1 MEESHKLRE
10 KIGGQLKIARKKAK
24 LTYTQLSEISGV
36 SRSTLCQ
43 IENGVWSAS
52 VDMLEKIIEPL
63 NLDLNIEEKTPPPE

>member
-1 MEESHKLRE
+1 MEHKLRE
-10 KIGGQLKIARKKAK
+10 KVGHQLKQARKNAN

-43 IENGVWSAS
+43 IENGAWSAS

-63 NLDLNIEEKTPPPE
+63 NLDLNIEEKTPPE

>member
-10 KIGGQLKIARKKAK
+10 KIGGQLKQARKNAK

-63 NLDLNIEEKTPPPE
+63 NLDLNIEEKTPPE

>member
-10 KIGGQLKIARKKAK
+10 KIGGQLKTARKKAK

-63 NLDLNIEEKTPPPE
+63 NLDLNIEEKTPPE

>member
-1 MEESHKLRE
+1 MEETHKLRA
-10 KIGGQLKIARKKAK
+10 KVGQQLKQARKNAK

-63 NLDLNIEEKTPPPE
+63 NLDLNIEEKKDSRE

>member
-1 MEESHKLRE
+1 MEHKLRE
-10 KIGGQLKIARKKAK
+10 KIGGQLKTARKKAN

-63 NLDLNIEEKTPPPE
+63 NLDLNIEEKTPPE

>member
-1 MEESHKLRE
+1 MEENHKLRE
-10 KIGGQLKIARKKAK
+10 KVGQQLKQARKNAK

-43 IENGVWSAS
+43 IENGAWSAS

-63 NLDLNIEEKTPPPE
+63 NLDLNIEEKTPPE

>member
-1 MEESHKLRE
+1 MEETHKLRE
-10 KIGGQLKIARKKAK
+10 KVGQQLKQARKNAK
-24 LTYTQLSEISGV
+24 LTYAQLSEISGV

-63 NLDLNIEEKTPPPE
+63 NLDLNIEEKTPPE

>member
-1 MEESHKLRE
+1 MEESHKLRA
-10 KIGGQLKIARKKAK
+10 KVGQQLKQARKNAK

-43 IENGVWSAS
+43 IENGAWSAS

-63 NLDLNIEEKTPPPE
+63 NLDLNIEEKTPPE

>member
-10 KIGGQLKIARKKAK
+10 KVGQQLKRARKNAK

-43 IENGVWSAS
+43 IENGAWSAS

-63 NLDLNIEEKTPPPE
+63 NLDLNIEEKTPPE

>member
-1 MEESHKLRE
+1 MEESHKLRV
-10 KIGGQLKIARKKAK
+10 KVGQQLKQARKNAK

-43 IENGVWSAS
+43 IENGAWSAS

-63 NLDLNIEEKTPPPE
+63 NLDLNIEEKTPPE

>member
-10 KIGGQLKIARKKAK
+10 KVGQQLKQAPKNAK

-63 NLDLNIEEKTPPPE
+63 NLDLNIEEKTPPE